1 MIEIKFLGFPA
12 IYDYLKKDHIW
23 HTFSGRTLKDLIDDL
38 FSHYGE
44 EIRESLWDE
53 RIDELDPTIQIKV
66 NEKYLEAA
74 DPQTVRI
81 SENDSVTF
89 FRLLAGG

>member
-1 MIEIKFLGFPA
+1 MIEIKFVGFPA

-66 NEKYLEAA
+66 NGHNTQWCFISSLE
-74 DPQTVRI
+74 VNRY
-81 SENDSVTF
+81 TF
-89 FRLLAGG
+89 ER